1 MKNRLQGL
9 VMGLIIG
16 VLLSVSAAQATGVGT
31 QQIEVF
37 FKDLIFKFDG
47 VEKTPDQGSFVYN
60 GTTYVPIRF
69 VSEALGLPVKYNGEK
84 NTISIGA
91 AYAAAPAMTI
101 DKEKAYQAKVTTNK
115 GSFTIELFAK
125 DAPKTVNNFVFLA
138 NDRFYD
144 GVVFHRIVESFVAQT
159 GDPTGTGRGGPGYI
173 FADELNNGHKYEPGI
188 IAMANAGPNTNGSQ
202 FFICTGPDCAELNA
216 EPLYTIFGKVI
227 EGMDVVGAIAST
239 PVELSQQYG
248 DMSKPK
254 EAVSIE
260 RIDIIVQ

>member
-1 MKNRLQGL
+1 MKNKLQGL

-47 VEKTPDQGSFVYN
+47 VEKTPNQGSFIYN

-69 VSEALGLPVKYNGEK
+69 VSEALGVPVKYNGETS
-84 NTISIGA
+84 TISIGA

-144 GVVFHRIVESFVAQT
+144 GVVFHRIIESFVAQT
-159 GDPTGTGRGGPGYI
+159 GDPTGTGRGGPGYV

-202 FFICTGPDCAELNA
+202 FFICTGADSEGLEND
-216 EPLYTIFGKVI
+216 YTIFGKVI
-227 EGMDVVGAIAST
+227 EGMDVVKAIAST
-239 PVELSQQYG
+239 PVEASQYG
-248 DMSKPK
+248 EMSKPK
-254 EAVSIE
+254 EEVIIE